1 MPERIIR
8 YRERARH
15 LREMAINIPDIAAK
29 KALAH
34 LAGEYEEM
42 AVQVEQILADRAK
55 NGCGKGGADSAA

>member
-1 MPERIIR
+1 
-8 YRERARH
+8 
-15 LREMAINIPDIAAK
+15 MAINIPDIAAK

-55 NGCGKGGADSAA
+55 NGCGKGGTDNAA